1 MYRASAARPPGRV
14 AYGEKRV
21 VAYGLRVPLSF
32 CNKPLSLH
40 HPAFTSPRNT
50 SARRGSTMRACLAVL
65 ACSLPAAF
73 AGTNAFGK
81 KFLEEN
87 KAREGVITLPSGLQ
101 YKVLRDGD
109 GKCHASPLWQ
119 SRRLRLGARER
130 ALTLAPA
137 PCR

>member
-1 MYRASAARPPGRV
+1 
-14 AYGEKRV
+14 
-21 VAYGLRVPLSF
+21 
-32 CNKPLSLH
+32 
-40 HPAFTSPRNT
+40 
-50 SARRGSTMRACLAVL
+50 MRACLAVL

-109 GKCHASPLWQ
+109 GECHASPLWQ

-137 PCR
+137 PRR

>member
-1 MYRASAARPPGRV
+1 MLPSV
-14 AYGEKRV
+14 CF
-21 VAYGLRVPLSF
+21 LPL
-32 CNKPLSLH
+32 
-40 HPAFTSPRNT
+40 RNT
-50 SARRGSTMRACLAVL
+50 SARRPTMRACLAVL
-65 ACSLPAAF
+65 ACSLPAAL

-109 GKCHASPLWQ
+109 GECHASPLWQ

-137 PCR
+137 PRR